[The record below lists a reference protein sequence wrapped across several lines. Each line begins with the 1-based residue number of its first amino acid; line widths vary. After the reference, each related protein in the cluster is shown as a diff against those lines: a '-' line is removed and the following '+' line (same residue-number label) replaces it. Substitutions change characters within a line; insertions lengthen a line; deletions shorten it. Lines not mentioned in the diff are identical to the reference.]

1 MSQDS
6 DAPVKWIP
14 VTERLP
20 ASGVEVL
27 ACYRSLGGWHII
39 RAHWAAAN
47 TVESGSESDIGE
59 YDEATDQYYDPQ
71 GWYEQID
78 NWDTYSRVT
87 VIQGEIS
94 HWMPMPAP
102 PAGLV

>member
-71 GWYEQID
+71 GWYERID
-78 NWDTYSRVT
+78 YWDAYNRVA
-87 VIQGEIS
+87 VDEGDVS
-94 HWMPMPAP
+94 HWMALPAP
-102 PAGLV
+102 PAELV